1 MLDVVGRSPTSD
13 DPEQPPKTGDGF
25 PSLSLRV
32 IESAGFVALVT
43 AILYFMGYSYY
54 AGFFERLSL
63 PAPYPE
69 LSTTDYFLQAFS
81 SLSGLIVAVLV
92 SIPFR
97 STVSR
102 SIWEALWVNSAF
114 IIMPLLLAQDA
125 WSGGFLG
132 QELALVLGAAVIV
145 GLVASLWQR
154 SVMRL
159 MTARW
164 GLAGAVAYAFASF
177 SFFSVFFRLEG
188 AADATRL
195 IEGRLD
201 GSASVVVQTKDEDS
215 TVDGVPLL
223 VVLARNG
230 QFYLVQQQSPA
241 PDAPVVYFLPEA
253 EVRSATIHRAGMAP
267 IPPP

>member
-1 MLDVVGRSPTSD
+1 
-13 DPEQPPKTGDGF
+13 
-25 PSLSLRV
+25 
-32 IESAGFVALVT
+32 
-43 AILYFMGYSYY
+43 
-54 AGFFERLSL
+54 
-63 PAPYPE
+63 
-69 LSTTDYFLQAFS
+69 
-81 SLSGLIVAVLV
+81 
-92 SIPFR
+92 
-97 STVSR
+97 
-102 SIWEALWVNSAF
+102 
-114 IIMPLLLAQDA
+114 
-125 WSGGFLG
+125 
-132 QELALVLGAAVIV
+132 
-145 GLVASLWQR
+145 
-154 SVMRL
+154 MRL

-164 GLAGAVAYAFASF
+164 GLAGAVAYAFAFF

-195 IEGRLD
+195 IEGHLD